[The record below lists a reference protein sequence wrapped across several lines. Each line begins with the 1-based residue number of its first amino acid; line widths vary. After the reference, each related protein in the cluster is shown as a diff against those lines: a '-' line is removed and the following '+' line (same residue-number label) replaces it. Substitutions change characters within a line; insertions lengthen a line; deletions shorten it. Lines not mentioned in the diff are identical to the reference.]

1 MATLA
6 TCFHGALSTIEPDED
21 KKNAAKAHAEV
32 REVLSA
38 KQELKALGIDPV
50 LIGSYARNV
59 SIKHVKDVDVFA
71 RLANADEGL
80 APGEALDLFEET
92 LIDEYTEDRVERQYR
107 SIKVDFPDFDLTVD
121 AVPARPCGDNWE
133 IPNRPEDAQRAQWV
147 ETNPL
152 KLNELT
158 EEKNGEFLLNDNGI
172 YVPIVKLVRQVRRT
186 WLDDQPGGLFFEL
199 MTYWF
204 FQNEQPS
211 ANSVAEYLA
220 LTLEGIATM
229 LPTVATDGLDDPTLP
244 DEKISTKAT
253 DADLETAQEKFRE
266 AADLASAALNDDD
279 PCTSALKWREL
290 LGKTSDDEEVF
301 PLPSY
306 CNDDGTRKRTAA
318 ITSGATTVPAG
329 DDRYA

>member
-6 TCFHGALSTIEPDED
+6 TCFQDALSTIEPDED

-32 REVLSA
+32 RDVLSA
-38 KQELKALGIDPV
+38 KQELKDLGISPV
-50 LIGSYARNV
+50 LIGSYARHV
-59 SIKHVKDVDVFA
+59 SIRHVKDVDVFA
-71 RLANADEGL
+71 RLENADDSL
-80 APGEALDLFEET
+80 APGAALDAFEEV
-92 LIDEYTEDRVERQYR
+92 LVDEYTEDRVERQFR
-107 SIKVDFPDFDLTVD
+107 SIKVDFPEFDLTVD

-133 IPNRPEDAQRAQWV
+133 IPNKPEDAQRAQWV

-158 EEKNGEFLLNDNGI
+158 EEVNGKFLLNGNGI

-199 MTYWF
+199 MSYWY
-204 FQNEQPS
+204 FQNDQPS
-211 ANSVAEYLA
+211 ATSVAEYLTM
-220 LTLEGIATM
+220 TLEGIATM
-229 LPTVATDGLDDPTLP
+229 LPTVASDGLDDPTLP
-244 DEKISTKAT
+244 GEKISTKA
-253 DADLETAQEKFRE
+253 DDKDLETAQEKFRE
-266 AADLASAALNDDD
+266 AADLAAAALADDD
-279 PCTSALKWREL
+279 PCTSAVKWREL
-290 LGKTSDDEEVF
+290 LGKTSDCEDIF

-306 CNDDGTRKRTAA
+306 CNDDGTRKKAAA